1 MGWAINSVVECYL
14 HTVEVTGSNPVS
26 PTISFQQYI
35 HDNNMDDK
43 GNITHKTFK

>member
-1 MGWAINSVVECYL
+1 MQYDHIKNEL
-14 HTVEVTGSNPVS
+14 IIERNL
-26 PTISFQQYI
+26 YI